1 MGGSKHI
8 CNTQCINHNFPPL
21 ANVVPFVVKAPLL
34 NYQNGGEQE
43 IQRILCN
50 LLLTYCT
57 KKSQRSHKAIFLNLI
72 FTF

>member
-34 NYQNGGEQE
+34 NYQNGGGAGNPKNFMQSFAD
-43 IQRILCN
+43 
-50 LLLTYCT
+50 LLYKKIT
-57 KKSQRSHKAIFLNLI
+57 KVS
-72 FTF
+72 